1 MTPERWA
8 KIEAVF
14 HQALECRP
22 SDRAAYLDRACAA
35 DPELRREVESLLKET
50 DGGEDSFRRE
60 FLKGAVEVIGTPS
73 EKTPV
78 QKRSR
83 PTWWMCILVA
93 SIVVNVAFLFYVV
106 IVGPLEVRGTVVRFV
121 NGAMEI
127 TSVEPD
133 SLPARSGLR
142 LADRVLSIDGRPM
155 RIASDWTAATGT
167 WKPGFPHE
175 WMVIRENNR
184 IPIHI
189 VPEPATLRG
198 RLAEGYMVMVF
209 YTYSG
214 LFVGLLVAWKRP
226 SDPVA
231 RVGAWF
237 LLTASIAFGL
247 TPGWA
252 AVWRELPLIVQLPLW
267 IGQISRFLIEGIFL
281 SFFVL
286 FPRRL
291 FAARWP
297 WFVIWIPVLATL
309 PWRVTGYV
317 NIIYPEQHV
326 PVPPWI
332 LQAAL
337 LRTLLYLLAGVAIL
351 VINYRGLLDTNEKR
365 RVRVLMVG
373 TGVSVI
379 GAAILV
385 WVDSFYSRNLNFQGW
400 LILTGTF
407 PLISACFFSLAYAI
421 LRHRVLEVRVIVR
434 QGLQYAFARGIV
446 LGLVPALGV
455 LLTADLTV
463 NSQESL
469 ATIMQ
474 TRGWIYLSLAGIA
487 LAVHWKRNEWLAAID
502 RSFFRERYDAR
513 QVLSGVVEEIRAARG
528 IDRVAGRVVTQI
540 EAALHPEF
548 VALMIQEPGQE
559 QFNAVAVAPAA
570 AGVWPAL
577 PGESKLVG
585 LARVLGKPIE
595 ILTDTSW
602 LEKRLPAHEIEM
614 FKQDRIDLVVPVE
627 SFPHER
633 QVLLILGMRKSEE
646 RYSSEDQELLQAIAG
661 GLSLLL
667 VQPTPTITTMFNEC
681 PECGVCYETNAT
693 ACRHEGANLTPVN
706 LPRLL
711 SKRYRLERRRG
722 RGGMGTVYEAVDTA
736 LDRRVAVKVI
746 RDELLGSSDAAQRFQ
761 REAKTS
767 AAFSHPNVVTIHDYS
782 VEGSRAFLVMELLE
796 GRTVREEL
804 AAVHRFEPR
813 RIVTI
818 LRDVCSAVDAAHRRH
833 LIHRD
838 LKPENIF
845 LTRGSAKVLDFGIAK
860 FLGTIDGDAVTQA
873 ATQTQSGVLI
883 GTVAYMSPEQL
894 MGGDAN
900 VLWDLWA
907 LAVVTYEML
916 TGTLPF
922 PRGSADSWRQAIAKG
937 SFIPI
942 TEHLAGPNEQWTGFF
957 NRTLSPDSTMRP
969 QTAADFF
976 QALEQASFS

>member
-14 HQALECRP
+14 HQALECDP
-22 SDRAAYLDRACAA
+22 SDRAAFLDRECAA
-35 DPELRREVESLLKET
+35 DPDLRREVESLLKET
-50 DGGEDSFRRE
+50 DIGEESFRRE
-60 FLKGAVEVIGTPS
+60 FLQGAAEAIGTRSQP
-73 EKTPV
+73 PV
-78 QKRSR
+78 RARAR
-83 PTWWMCILVA
+83 PTWWMSILIV
-93 SIVVNVAFLFYVV
+93 SILLNAAFIFYVV
-106 IVGPLEVRGTVVRFV
+106 IVGPSEIRGTVVRFA
-121 NGAMEI
+121 NGAMQI
-127 TSVEPD
+127 TSVDAD
-133 SLPARSGLR
+133 SLPARSGLQIG
-142 LADRVLSIDGRPM
+142 DRVLSIDGRPM
-155 RIASDWTAATGT
+155 RVASDWTAATGT
-167 WKPGFPHE
+167 WKKGFPHE
-175 WMVIRENNR
+175 WLVERGERR
-184 IPIHI
+184 ITLHI
-189 VPEPATLRG
+189 VPEPATIRG
-198 RLAEGYMVMVF
+198 RLAEGYMVIVF
-209 YTYSG
+209 HTFSG

-226 SDPVA
+226 SDPLA

-252 AVWRELPLIVQLPLW
+252 AVWRELPAIVQLPLW
-267 IGQISRFLIEGIFL
+267 IGQISRFVLEGIFL

-297 WFVIWIPVLATL
+297 WFLIWIPVLATL
-309 PWRVTGYV
+309 PWRVAGYL
-317 NIIYPEQHV
+317 NIIYPEQHW

-332 LQAAL
+332 LQAGF
-337 LRTLLYLLAGVAIL
+337 LRTIVYLLAGVAIL
-351 VINYRGLLDTNEKR
+351 VINYRGLLDVNEKR

-400 LILTGTF
+400 LILTGVF

-434 QGLQYAFARGIV
+434 QGLQYAAARGIV
-446 LGLVPALGV
+446 LGLVPALG
-455 LLTADLTV
+455 LLLAIDLV
-463 NSQESL
+463 VSSQEPL

-474 TRGWIYLSLAGIA
+474 TRGWIYLSVAGAA
-487 LAVHWKRNEWLAAID
+487 LAVHWKRKEWLAAID
-502 RSFFRERYDAR
+502 HGFFRERYDAR

-528 IDRVAGRVVTQI
+528 IDRVAGLVVRQI
-540 EAALHPEF
+540 ESALHPEF
-548 VALMIQEPGQE
+548 VALMIQEPGQQE
-559 QFNAVAVAPAA
+559 FRAVAVAPAVA
-570 AGVWPAL
+570 DVPSTLPA
-577 PGESKLVG
+577 ESKLVG

-595 ILTDTSW
+595 LLTDTSW
-602 LEKRLPAHEIEM
+602 LEKRLPAIEIEM

-627 SFPHER
+627 SLPNDR

-667 VQPTPTITTMFNEC
+667 LQPTPTVTMFNEC
-681 PECGVCYETNAT
+681 PDCGLCYETNTT
-693 ACRHEGANLTPVN
+693 ACRHEGAHLLPVN

-711 SKRYRLERRRG
+711 SRRYRLERRRG

-796 GRTVREEL
+796 GKTVREEL
-804 AAVHRFEPR
+804 AERRRLEPA
-813 RIVTI
+813 RIVEI

-873 ATQTQSGVLI
+873 ATQTRSGVLI
-883 GTVAYMSPEQL
+883 GTFAYMSPEQL
-894 MGGDAN
+894 MGGDPN

-922 PRGSADSWRQAIAKG
+922 PRGTAESWRHAIVKG

-942 TEHLAGPNEQWTGFF
+942 AEHFAEPNARWIAFF
-957 NRTLSPDSTMRP
+957 TRTLAPDCTMRP
-969 QTAADFF
+969 QTAAEFLS
-976 QALEQASFS
+976 ALEQAFL